1 MSSVAVSVGG
11 LAWSQGTVDRCFLL
25 LSGSCSLQAQVLTL
39 LLDVAAGMSY
49 LHSRNV
55 LHVSCVPCMQARSWQ

>member
-1 MSSVAVSVGG
+1 MRWAGYSASAHLLTLLGV
-11 LAWSQGTVDRCFLL
+11 LL
-25 LSGSCSLQAQVLTL
+25 LQGPVLTL

-55 LHVSCVPCMQARSWQ
+55 LHVSGHSCFMTSPCESTLHGIVWS